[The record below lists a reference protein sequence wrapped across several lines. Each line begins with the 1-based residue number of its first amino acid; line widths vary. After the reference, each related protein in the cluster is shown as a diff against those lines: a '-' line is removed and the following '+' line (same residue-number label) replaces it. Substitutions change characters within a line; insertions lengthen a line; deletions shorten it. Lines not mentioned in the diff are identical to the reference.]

1 MRKIHSLVWVA
12 AGLLWLPV
20 AAEAQQPIGW
30 QPTLESAK
38 RLAVQ
43 TNRLVLV
50 HFWADWCHA
59 CQEMD
64 RGVFGQAG
72 VAAAVQRDYVPVKI
86 NADYFPAT
94 CKRYGVTSLPT
105 DVVITP
111 QGHAIDRLQGPLTA
125 SEYLARLNQ
134 VAAVKQRHAPEA
146 YAQLPA
152 GQPPSSMGQA
162 APPHNVAGY
171 GYQAPAPQLSHD
183 GRSADPYNLQRQAAA
198 SPAYRSDQGGGL
210 VGPGSVQQYGMLP
223 RQPVIPPPEVDPRER
238 TGASTELRPALQSSS
253 AGRPSS
259 NPPLGLDGY
268 CPVQLSD
275 DIKANLHRWTLGDRR
290 WGAIHRGRTYLFCGP
305 EQQQQF
311 LADPDRYAPVLSG
324 NDVVITVE
332 QGQAVAGRR
341 EHGLFFN
348 NRVYLFASEA
358 SLEKFRENPPH
369 YAQQAFQAMRAGG
382 NRGRELR

>member
-1 MRKIHSLVWVA
+1 MRKIHRLLWAA
-12 AGLLWLPV
+12 AGVLLLPV
-20 AAEAQQPIGW
+20 ATEAQQPIGW

-50 HFWADWCHA
+50 HFWADWCQA

-64 RGVFGQAG
+64 REVFGQAG
-72 VAAAVQRDYVPVKI
+72 VAAAVERDYVPVKI

-111 QGHAIDRLQGPLTA
+111 QGHPIDKLRGPLTA
-125 SEYLARLNQ
+125 SEYVARLNQ
-134 VAAVKQRHAPEA
+134 VAVVKRRGTAEA

-152 GQPPSSMGQA
+152 GQPPTPVGQA
-162 APPHNVAGY
+162 APPQNVAGY
-171 GYQAPAPQLSHD
+171 GYQAPAPQRSPD
-183 GRSADPYNLQRQAAA
+183 GRSADTYNLQRQAAA
-198 SPAYRSDQGGGL
+198 LPAYRSDRRGEP
-210 VGPGSVQQYGMLP
+210 VGPGSVQQHGMLP
-223 RQPVIPPPEVDPRER
+223 RQPVIPPRQVDPRER
-238 TGASTELRPALQSSS
+238 TGASGELGPAFQSSS
-253 AGRPSS
+253 GGRPSS
-259 NPPLGLDGY
+259 NPSLGLDGY

-275 DIKANLHRWTLGDRR
+275 DMKANLHRWTLGDRR
-290 WGAIHRGRTYLFCGP
+290 WGAIHRGRTYLFAGP

-324 NDVVITVE
+324 NDVVIAVE
-332 QGQAVAGRR
+332 QGQTVLGRR
-341 EHGLFFN
+341 EHGLLFS

-358 SLEKFRENPPH
+358 SLDRFSENPSR
-369 YAQQAFQAMRAGG
+369 YAQQVVQAMRAGG
-382 NRGRELR
+382 DQRRQLR